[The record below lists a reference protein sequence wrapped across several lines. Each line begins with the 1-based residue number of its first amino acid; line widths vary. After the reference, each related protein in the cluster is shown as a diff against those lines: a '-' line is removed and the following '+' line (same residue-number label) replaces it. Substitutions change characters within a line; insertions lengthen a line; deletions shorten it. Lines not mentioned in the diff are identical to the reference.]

1 MAANL
6 NWLVPFSRSLGRFK
20 VRRLAKVWALSGVLL
35 GVLGNQAHG
44 ADFPFQDPSLPIAQR
59 VADLVGRMT
68 PEEKVSQMTMTAAA
82 IPRLGIPEYTWW
94 NEGLHGVARSGI
106 ATVFPQAIGLAA
118 TWDTPLMHSVGDTI
132 STEARAK
139 YADAIAHDNHR
150 IYFGLTIWS
159 PNINIFRD
167 PRWGR
172 GQETY
177 GEDPYLTSRMG
188 LAFVTGLQGDD
199 PKYLK
204 VVATPKHFAVH
215 SGPEQLRHEFNV
227 NVSPRDLQATYLPAF
242 HTTIVEGKAAST
254 MCAYNA
260 IDGAPAC
267 ANDMLLK
274 KTLRDEWK
282 FGGFVT
288 SDCRALTDI
297 WKGHK
302 FAPDEEHGAVL
313 ALRAGT
319 DTSCGPEFASLNQAL
334 KDKLI
339 TESEIDAAVKRLFT
353 ARFRLGMFDP
363 PQDVPYT
370 RIPHSEVD
378 SQPHRVLAR
387 RVAEESIVLLK
398 NEDGLLPLNAKGK
411 TIAVIGPNATTLES
425 LEGNYNGQPSHPV
438 LPLDGIEDRFGADS
452 KVLFAQ
458 GSSYVAGF
466 PVTVPR
472 TVLRAGGESGLKG
485 EYFNNAE
492 WQGQP
497 VLTRVD
503 KQVDFDWAA
512 ASPAEAIPATAFSV
526 RWTGSIAVPG
536 AGAYVFQILPEHCSP
551 CDGVDKFRLYLDDKQ
566 VLEEGRD
573 GKQTTGQASFTMHFD
588 DSAAHAMRLEYAHSA
603 PMFGAGVHLV
613 WQPEAGPMRD
623 QAVQTARQADVI
635 VAFVGLSPSLEGEEM
650 PVQLEGFH
658 GGDRTKIDLPQLQEE
673 LLLAVAATGKPLVV
687 VLMNG
692 SALAVP
698 WAKEH
703 APAIL
708 EAWYPGEEGGAAIAA
723 TLAGD
728 NDPAGRLPVTFYES
742 LDQLPPFADYS
753 MAGRTYR
760 YFAGQPLYG
769 FGYGL
774 SYTTFAYSHLKLSPA
789 QVKAGDSLTVEADL
803 TNTGKRRGDEVV
815 ELYLRGPQA
824 GGAPLRSLRSFDRV
838 ALQPGETRHVV
849 FTLDPARL
857 SEVDEAG
864 IRAMQAGSYTI
875 FLGGGQPGQGAGV
888 EGQFSIS
895 GRKVL
900 TP

>member
-1 MAANL
+1 
-6 NWLVPFSRSLGRFK
+6 
-20 VRRLAKVWALSGVLL
+20 VRRWAKVFGLAGVGLAMW
-35 GVLGNQAHG
+35 GNHAH
-44 ADFPFQDPSLPIAQR
+44 AAEYPFQDPSLPIEQR
-59 VADLVGRMT
+59 VADLVGRLT
-68 PEEKVSQMTMTAAA
+68 LEEKVSQMTMTAAA
-82 IPRLGIPEYTWW
+82 IPRFGIPEYTWW

-106 ATVFPQAIGLAA
+106 ATVFPQAIGLSA
-118 TWDTPLMHSVGDTI
+118 TWDTSLMHSVGDTI

-139 YADAIAHDNHR
+139 YAYAIAHDNHR

-188 LAFVTGLQGDD
+188 LAFITGLQGDD

-215 SGPEQLRHEFNV
+215 SGPEQLRHEFDV
-227 NVSPRDLQATYLPAF
+227 KPSPQDLQATYLPAF
-242 HTTIVEGKAAST
+242 HTAIVEGKAAST

-267 ANDMLLK
+267 ASDMLLQ
-274 KTLRDEWK
+274 KTLHDEWK
-282 FGGFVT
+282 FTGFVT
-288 SDCRALTDI
+288 SDCWALTDI

-302 FAPDEEHGAVL
+302 FAPDEEHAAAL

-334 KDKLI
+334 KDKLVS
-339 TESEIDAAVKRLFT
+339 ESEIDAAVKRLFT

-370 RIPHSEVD
+370 RIPHTEVD
-378 SQPHRVLAR
+378 SQAHRMLAR
-387 RVAEESIVLLK
+387 QVAQESFVLLK
-398 NEDGLLPLNAKGK
+398 NADGLLPLNGKAK
-411 TIAVIGPNATTLES
+411 TIAVIGPNATALES
-425 LEGNYNGQPSHPV
+425 LEGNYSGQPSHPI
-438 LPLDGIEDRFGADS
+438 LPLDGIEERFTTSG
-452 KVLFAQ
+452 KVLYAQ

-472 TVLRAGGESGLKG
+472 SVLRSGSDAGLKG

-497 VLTRVD
+497 VLTRID

-512 ASPAEAIPATAFSV
+512 TSPAEVVPPTAFSV
-526 RWTGSIAVPG
+526 RWSGSIAVPG
-536 AGAYVFQILPEHCSP
+536 AGSYVFHISPEHCSP
-551 CDGVDKFRLYLDDKQ
+551 CDGADNFRLYLDDKQ
-566 VLEEGRD
+566 VLEAGRD
-573 GKQTTGQASFTMHFD
+573 GKQSTGKDSYTMRFA
-588 DSAAHAMRLEYAHSA
+588 DSAPHAIRLEYAHNA

-623 QAVQTARQADVI
+623 QAVEIARQADVV

-658 GGDRTKIDLPQLQEE
+658 GGDRTTIGLPKLQED
-673 LLLAVAATGKPLVV
+673 LLQAVAATGKPLVV

-692 SALAVP
+692 SAMAVP
-698 WAKEH
+698 WVNEH
-703 APAIL
+703 AAAIL
-708 EAWYPGEEGGAAIAA
+708 EAWYPGEEGGAAIAG

-728 NDPAGRLPVTFYES
+728 SNPAGRLPITFYAS
-742 LDQLPPFADYS
+742 LDQLPPFEDYS

-760 YFAGQPLYG
+760 YFAGHPLYG

-774 SYTTFAYSHLKLSPA
+774 SYTTFAYGHLNLSSA
-789 QVKAGDSLTVEADL
+789 EIKAGEPLTVEADV
-803 TNTGKRRGDEVV
+803 TNTGKRQGDEVV
-815 ELYLRGPQA
+815 EFYLRGPQS
-824 GGAPLRSLRSFDRV
+824 GGAPLRALRSFDRIH
-838 ALQPGETRHVV
+838 LQPGETRHVV
-849 FTLDPARL
+849 FTLDAAHL
-857 SEVDEAG
+857 SEVDQAG
-864 IRAMQAGSYTI
+864 VRAVEAGSYNI
-875 FLGGGQPGQGAGV
+875 FLGGGQPGQSAGV
-888 EGQFSIS
+888 EGKFAIS
-895 GRKVL
+895 GRQVVA
-900 TP
+900 P

>member
-1 MAANL
+1 
-6 NWLVPFSRSLGRFK
+6 
-20 VRRLAKVWALSGVLL
+20 LAKVWGLAGVLL
-35 GVLGNQAHG
+35 GVLGNQAQG
-44 ADFPFQDPSLPIAQR
+44 ADFLFQNPSLPIEQR

-68 PEEKVSQMTMTAAA
+68 PEEKVSEMTMTAAA

-118 TWDTPLMHSVGDTI
+118 TWDTSLMHSVGDTI

-188 LAFVTGLQGDD
+188 LAFITGLQGDD

-227 NVSPRDLQATYLPAF
+227 NVSPQDLQATYLPAF
-242 HTTIVEGKAAST
+242 HTAIVEAQAAST

-267 ANDMLLK
+267 ANDMLLQ

-288 SDCRALTDI
+288 SDCWALTDI

-339 TESEIDAAVKRLFT
+339 SESEIDTAVKRLFT

-363 PQDVPYT
+363 PQDVPYA

-378 SQPHRVLAR
+378 SQAHRMLAR
-387 RVAEESIVLLK
+387 RVAQESIVLLK
-398 NEDGLLPLNAKGK
+398 NADGLLPLNAKGK
-411 TIAVIGPNATTLES
+411 TIAVIGPNATALES
-425 LEGNYNGQPSHPV
+425 LEGNYSGQPSHPV
-438 LPLDGIEDRFGADS
+438 LPLDGIEDRFASDG
-452 KVLFAQ
+452 KVLYAQ

-472 TVLRAGGESGLKG
+472 TVLRTGSDRGLKG

-492 WQGQP
+492 WQGPP

-512 ASPAEAIPATAFSV
+512 TSPAPAIPATAFSV
-526 RWTGSIAVPG
+526 RWSGSIAVPG
-536 AGAYVFQILPEHCSP
+536 AGSYVFQISPEHCSP

-566 VLEEGRD
+566 VLEAGRD
-573 GKQTTGQASFTMHFD
+573 RKESLGHASFTMHFD
-588 DSAAHAMRLEYAHSA
+588 DSAAHAIRLEYAHSA

-613 WQPEAGPMRD
+613 WQPEAAPMRD
-623 QAVQTARQADVI
+623 QAVQTARQADVV

-650 PVQLEGFH
+650 PVQLEGFR
-658 GGDRTKIDLPQLQEE
+658 GGDRTKIGLPQLQED
-673 LLLAVAATGKPLVV
+673 LLLAVAATGKPLVM

-703 APAIL
+703 AAAIL
-708 EAWYPGEEGGAAIAA
+708 EAWYPGEEGGAAIAG

-728 NDPAGRLPVTFYES
+728 DDPAGRLPVTFYGS
-742 LDQLPPFADYS
+742 LDQLPPFEDYS

-789 QVKAGDSLTVEADL
+789 QVRAGDPLTVEADV

-824 GGAPLRSLRSFDRV
+824 GGAPLRTLRSFDRV
-838 ALQPGETRHVV
+838 NLQPGETRHVV
-849 FTLDPARL
+849 FTLDPAHL

-895 GRKVL
+895 GRQVL

>member
-1 MAANL
+1 
-6 NWLVPFSRSLGRFK
+6 
-20 VRRLAKVWALSGVLL
+20 VRRWAKVFGLAGVGLAMW
-35 GVLGNQAHG
+35 GNHAH
-44 ADFPFQDPSLPIAQR
+44 AAEYPFQDPSLPIEQR
-59 VADLVGRMT
+59 VADLVGRLT
-68 PEEKVSQMTMTAAA
+68 LEEKVSQMTMTAAA
-82 IPRLGIPEYTWW
+82 IPRFGIPEYTWW

-106 ATVFPQAIGLAA
+106 ATVFPQAIGLSA
-118 TWDTPLMHSVGDTI
+118 TWDTSLMHSVGDTI

-139 YADAIAHDNHR
+139 YAYAIAHDNHR

-188 LAFVTGLQGDD
+188 LAFITGLQGDD

-215 SGPEQLRHEFNV
+215 SGPEQLRHEFDV
-227 NVSPRDLQATYLPAF
+227 KPSPQDLQATYLPAF
-242 HTTIVEGKAAST
+242 HTAIVEGKAAST

-267 ANDMLLK
+267 ASDMLLQ
-274 KTLRDEWK
+274 KTLHDEWK
-282 FGGFVT
+282 FTGFVT
-288 SDCRALTDI
+288 SDCWALTDI

-302 FAPDEEHGAVL
+302 FAPDEEHAAAL

-334 KDKLI
+334 KDKLVS
-339 TESEIDAAVKRLFT
+339 ESEIDAAVKRLFT

-370 RIPHSEVD
+370 RIPHTEVD
-378 SQPHRVLAR
+378 SQAHRMLAR
-387 RVAEESIVLLK
+387 QVAQESFVLLK
-398 NEDGLLPLNAKGK
+398 NADGLLPLNGKAK
-411 TIAVIGPNATTLES
+411 TIAVIGPNATALES
-425 LEGNYNGQPSHPV
+425 LEGNYSGQPSHPI
-438 LPLDGIEDRFGADS
+438 LPLDGIEERFTTSG
-452 KVLFAQ
+452 KVLYAQ

-472 TVLRAGGESGLKG
+472 SVLRSGSDVGLKG

-497 VLTRVD
+497 VLTRID

-512 ASPAEAIPATAFSV
+512 TSPAEVVPPTAFSV
-526 RWTGSIAVPG
+526 RWSGSIAVPG
-536 AGAYVFQILPEHCSP
+536 AGSYVFHISPEHCSP
-551 CDGVDKFRLYLDDKQ
+551 CDGADNFRLYLDDKQ
-566 VLEEGRD
+566 VLEAGRD
-573 GKQTTGQASFTMHFD
+573 GKQSTGKDSYTMRFA
-588 DSAAHAMRLEYAHSA
+588 DSAPHAIRLEYAHNA

-623 QAVQTARQADVI
+623 QAVEIARQADVV

-658 GGDRTKIDLPQLQEE
+658 GGDRTTIGLPKLQEE
-673 LLLAVAATGKPLVV
+673 LLQAVAATGKPLVV

-692 SALAVP
+692 SAMAVP
-698 WAKEH
+698 WVNEH
-703 APAIL
+703 AAAIL
-708 EAWYPGEEGGAAIAA
+708 EAWYPGEEGGAAIAG

-728 NDPAGRLPVTFYES
+728 SNPAGRLPITFYAS
-742 LDQLPPFADYS
+742 LDQLPPFEDYS

-760 YFAGQPLYG
+760 YFAGHPLYG

-774 SYTTFAYSHLKLSPA
+774 SYTTFAYGHLNLSSA
-789 QVKAGDSLTVEADL
+789 EIKAGEPLTVEADV
-803 TNTGKRRGDEVV
+803 TNTGKRQGDEVV
-815 ELYLRGPQA
+815 EFYLRGPQS
-824 GGAPLRSLRSFDRV
+824 GGVPLRALRSFDRIH
-838 ALQPGETRHVV
+838 LQPGETRHVV
-849 FTLDPARL
+849 FTLDAAHL
-857 SEVDEAG
+857 SEVDQAG
-864 IRAMQAGSYTI
+864 VRAVEAGSYNI
-875 FLGGGQPGQGAGV
+875 FLGGGQPGQSAGV
-888 EGQFSIS
+888 EGKFAIS
-895 GRKVL
+895 GRQVVA
-900 TP
+900 P

>member
-1 MAANL
+1 
-6 NWLVPFSRSLGRFK
+6 
-20 VRRLAKVWALSGVLL
+20 VRRLAKWCGPAAVLFGVLISCT
-35 GVLGNQAHG
+35 HG
-44 ADFPFQDPSLPIAQR
+44 AKFPFQDPGLPIEQR
-59 VADLVGRMT
+59 VADLMGRLT

-82 IPRLGIPEYTWW
+82 IPRFGIPEYTWW

-106 ATVFPQAIGLAA
+106 ATVFPQAIGLAS
-118 TWDTPLMHSVGDTI
+118 TWDTSLMHSVGDVI

-139 YADAIAHDNHR
+139 YAYAIAHDNHR

-215 SGPEQLRHEFNV
+215 SGPEQLRHGFDV
-227 NVSPRDLQATYLPAF
+227 KPSPQDLKATYLPAF
-242 HTTIVEGKAAST
+242 HTAIVEGMAAST

-260 IDGAPAC
+260 IDGTPAC
-267 ANDMLLK
+267 ANDMLLQ
-274 KTLRDEWK
+274 KTLRDEWRFK
-282 FGGFVT
+282 GFVT
-288 SDCRALTDI
+288 SDCGALTDI

-302 FAPDEEHGAVL
+302 FAPDEEHAAAL

-319 DTSCGPEFASLNQAL
+319 DTSCGAEFASLNQAL
-334 KDKLI
+334 KDKLV
-339 TESEIDAAVKRLFT
+339 TESEIDAAVTRLFT

-370 RIPHSEVD
+370 RIPPTEVD
-378 SQPHRVLAR
+378 SQAHRMLAR
-387 RVAEESIVLLK
+387 RVAQESFVLLK
-398 NEDGLLPLNAKGK
+398 NTDSFLPFDGKRR
-411 TIAVIGPNATTLES
+411 TIAVIGPNATALES
-425 LEGNYNGQPSHPV
+425 LEGNYNGQPSHPI
-438 LPLDGIEDRFGADS
+438 LPLDGIEERFATG
-452 KVLFAQ
+452 KVLYAQ
-458 GSSYVAGF
+458 GSSYVTGF

-472 TVLRAGGESGLKG
+472 TVLRSGSDVGLKG

-492 WQGQP
+492 WQGRP
-497 VLTRVD
+497 VLTRID
-503 KQVDFDWAA
+503 KQVDFDWVAT
-512 ASPAEAIPATAFSV
+512 SPAEAVPPAAFSV
-526 RWTGSIAVPG
+526 RWSGSIAVPG
-536 AGAYVFQILPEHCSP
+536 AGSYIFHISPEHCSP
-551 CDGVDKFRLYLDDKQ
+551 CDGLDTFRLYLDDKQ
-566 VLEEGRD
+566 VLETRRD
-573 GKQTTGQASFTMHFD
+573 EKKSTGQDSYTMHFA
-588 DSAAHAMRLEYAHSA
+588 DSAPHAIRLEYAHNA

-623 QAVQTARQADVI
+623 QAVQIARQSDVV

-658 GGDRTKIDLPQLQEE
+658 GGDRTRIGLPELQED
-673 LLLAVAATGKPLVV
+673 LLQAVAATGKPLVV

-692 SALAVP
+692 SAMAVP
-698 WAKEH
+698 WMNEH
-703 APAIL
+703 AAAIL

-728 NDPAGRLPVTFYES
+728 YNPAGRLPVTFYAS
-742 LDQLPPFADYS
+742 LDQLPPFEDYS

-760 YFAGQPLYG
+760 YFSGHPLYG

-774 SYTTFAYSHLKLSPA
+774 SYTNFAYSHLKLSST
-789 QVKAGDSLTVEADL
+789 QIKAGEPLTVEADV
-803 TNTGKRRGDEVV
+803 TNTGKRLGDEVV
-815 ELYLRGPQA
+815 ECYLRGPQS
-824 GGAPLRSLRSFDRV
+824 GGAPLRALRSFDRV
-838 ALQPGETRHVV
+838 HLHPGETKHVA

-857 SEVDEAG
+857 SEVDQDG
-864 IRAMQAGSYTI
+864 VRAVEAGSYTI
-875 FLGGGQPGQGAGV
+875 FLGGGQPGQAAGA
-888 EGQFSIS
+888 EGQFAIS
-895 GRKVL
+895 GRQVV

>member
-1 MAANL
+1 L
-6 NWLVPFSRSLGRFK
+6 
-20 VRRLAKVWALSGVLL
+20 RRLAKQWAMAGVLVGL
-35 GVLGNQAHG
+35 LGNYGRA
-44 ADFPFQDPSLPIAQR
+44 ADFPFQNPSLPIEQR
-59 VADLVGRMT
+59 VADLVGRLT

-94 NEGLHGVARSGI
+94 NEGLHGVARSGY

-118 TWDTPLMHSVGDTI
+118 TWDTSLIHAVGDTI

-139 YADAIAHDNHR
+139 YSDAIAHNNHR
-150 IYFGLTIWS
+150 IYFGLTFWS

-177 GEDPYLTSRMG
+177 GEDPYLTSRIG

-199 PKYLK
+199 PRYLK

-227 NVSPRDLQATYLPAF
+227 NVSPQDLQATYLPAF
-242 HTTIVEGKAAST
+242 HTTMVEGKAAST

-267 ANDMLLK
+267 ASDMLLQ
-274 KTLRDEWK
+274 KTLREQWK
-282 FGGFVT
+282 FSGFVT
-288 SDCRALTDI
+288 SDCWALTDI

-302 FAPDEEHGAVL
+302 FASDEEHAAVL

-319 DTSCGPEFASLNQAL
+319 DTSCGPEFAALSQAL
-334 KDKLI
+334 KDKLVS
-339 TESEIDAAVKRLFT
+339 EGEIDTAVKRLFT

-363 PQDVPYT
+363 PQDVLYA
-370 RIPHSEVD
+370 RIPLSEVD
-378 SQPHRVLAR
+378 SEAHRMQAR
-387 RVAEESIVLLK
+387 QVARESIVLLK
-398 NEDGLLPLNAKGK
+398 NADGILPLQAKGK
-411 TIAVIGPNATTLES
+411 TIAVIGPNATILES
-425 LEGNYNGQPSHPV
+425 LEGNYNGQPTHPV
-438 LPLDGIEDRFGADS
+438 LPLDGIQARFGGDS
-452 KVLFAQ
+452 KVLYAQ

-472 TVLRAGGESGLKG
+472 TVLHSGSQMGLKG
-485 EYFNNAE
+485 EYFNNTT

-503 KQVDFDWAA
+503 KQVDFDWNA
-512 ASPAEAIPATAFSV
+512 ASPAEGIPASGFSV
-526 RWTGSIAVPG
+526 RWSGSIAVSG
-536 AGAYVFQILPEHCSP
+536 AGDYVFQISPEHCSP
-551 CDGVDKFRLYLDDKQ
+551 CDGVDTYRLYLD
-566 VLEEGRD
+566 
-573 GKQTTGQASFTMHFD
+573 GKQILEARRNLKESIGHASFPMHFD
-588 DSAAHAMRLEYAHSA
+588 DSAPHAIRLEYAHDA

-613 WQPEAGPMRD
+613 WQPEAGPLRD
-623 QAVQTARQADVI
+623 QAVQVARQADVV

-650 PVQLEGFH
+650 PVHLEGFN
-658 GGDRTKIDLPQLQEE
+658 GGDRSKISLPQLQED
-673 LLLAVAATGKPLVV
+673 LLQAVAATGKPLVV

-703 APAIL
+703 AAAIL
-708 EAWYPGEEGGAAIAA
+708 EAWYPGEEGGAAIAE

-728 NDPAGRLPVTFYES
+728 NNPSGRLPVTFYDS
-742 LDQLPPFADYS
+742 LDQLPPFESYS

-774 SYTTFAYSHLKLSPA
+774 SYTSFSYSHLKLS
-789 QVKAGDSLTVEADL
+789 QTNLHAGEPLTVEADL
-803 TNTGKRRGDEVV
+803 TNTGSRVGDEVI
-815 ELYLRGPQA
+815 ELYLRGPQ
-824 GGAPLRSLRSFDRV
+824 GEGAPLRSLRGFQR
-838 ALQPGETRHVV
+838 ATLQPGETKHVV
-849 FTLDPARL
+849 IKLEPAQL
-857 SEVDEAG
+857 SEVDKEG
-864 IRAMQAGSYTI
+864 IRSMQPGSYTL
-875 FLGGGQPGQGAGV
+875 FLGGGQPSQGAGV
-888 EGQFSIS
+888 EGQFAV
-895 GRKVL
+895 R
-900 TP
+900 

>member
-1 MAANL
+1 
-6 NWLVPFSRSLGRFK
+6 
-20 VRRLAKVWALSGVLL
+20 VRRWAKVFGLAGVGLAMW
-35 GVLGNQAHG
+35 GNHAH
-44 ADFPFQDPSLPIAQR
+44 AAEYPFQDPSLPIEQR
-59 VADLVGRMT
+59 VADLVGRLT
-68 PEEKVSQMTMTAAA
+68 LEEKVSQMTMTAAA
-82 IPRLGIPEYTWW
+82 IPRFGIPEYTWW

-106 ATVFPQAIGLAA
+106 ATVFPQAIGLSA
-118 TWDTPLMHSVGDTI
+118 TWDTSLMHSVGDTI

-139 YADAIAHDNHR
+139 YAYAIAHDNHR

-188 LAFVTGLQGDD
+188 LAFITGLQGDD

-215 SGPEQLRHEFNV
+215 SGPEQLRHEFDV
-227 NVSPRDLQATYLPAF
+227 KPSPQDLQATYLPAF
-242 HTTIVEGKAAST
+242 HTAIVEGKAAST

-267 ANDMLLK
+267 ASDMLLQ
-274 KTLRDEWK
+274 KTLHDEWK
-282 FGGFVT
+282 FTGFVT
-288 SDCRALTDI
+288 SDCWALTDI

-302 FAPDEEHGAVL
+302 FAPDEEHAAAL

-334 KDKLI
+334 KNKLVS
-339 TESEIDAAVKRLFT
+339 ESEIDAAVKRLFT

-370 RIPHSEVD
+370 RIPHTEVD
-378 SQPHRVLAR
+378 SQAHRMLAR
-387 RVAEESIVLLK
+387 QVAQESFVLLK
-398 NEDGLLPLNAKGK
+398 NADGLLPLNGKAK
-411 TIAVIGPNATTLES
+411 TIAVIGPNATALES
-425 LEGNYNGQPSHPV
+425 LEGNYSGQPSHPI
-438 LPLDGIEDRFGADS
+438 LPLDGIEERFTTSG
-452 KVLFAQ
+452 KVLYAQ

-472 TVLRAGGESGLKG
+472 SVLRSGSDAGLKG

-497 VLTRVD
+497 VLTRID

-512 ASPAEAIPATAFSV
+512 TSPAEVVPPTAFSV
-526 RWTGSIAVPG
+526 RWSGSIAVPG
-536 AGAYVFQILPEHCSP
+536 AGSYVFHISPEHCSP
-551 CDGVDKFRLYLDDKQ
+551 CDGADNFRLYLDDKQ
-566 VLEEGRD
+566 VLEAGRD
-573 GKQTTGQASFTMHFD
+573 GKQSTGKDSYTMRFA
-588 DSAAHAMRLEYAHSA
+588 DSAPHAIRLEYAHNA

-623 QAVQTARQADVI
+623 QAVEIARQADVV

-658 GGDRTKIDLPQLQEE
+658 GGDRTTIGLPKLQEE
-673 LLLAVAATGKPLVV
+673 LLQAVAATGKPLVV

-692 SALAVP
+692 SAMAVP
-698 WAKEH
+698 WVNEH
-703 APAIL
+703 AAAIL
-708 EAWYPGEEGGAAIAA
+708 EAWYPGEEGGAAIAG

-728 NDPAGRLPVTFYES
+728 SNPAGRLPITFYAS
-742 LDQLPPFADYS
+742 LDQLPPFENYS

-760 YFAGQPLYG
+760 YFAGHPLYG

-774 SYTTFAYSHLKLSPA
+774 SYTTFAYSHLKLSSA
-789 QVKAGDSLTVEADL
+789 EIKAGEPLTVEADV
-803 TNTGKRRGDEVV
+803 TNTGKRQGDEVV
-815 ELYLRGPQA
+815 EFYLRGPQS
-824 GGAPLRSLRSFDRV
+824 GGVPLRALRSFDRIH
-838 ALQPGETRHVV
+838 LQPGETRHVV
-849 FTLDPARL
+849 FTLDAAHL
-857 SEVDEAG
+857 SEVDQAG
-864 IRAMQAGSYTI
+864 VRAVEAGSYNI
-875 FLGGGQPGQGAGV
+875 FLGGGQPGQSAGV
-888 EGQFSIS
+888 EGKFAIS
-895 GRKVL
+895 GRQVVA
-900 TP
+900 P

>member
-1 MAANL
+1 M
-6 NWLVPFSRSLGRFK
+6 
-20 VRRLAKVWALSGVLL
+20 RRLAKACGLAGVLL
-35 GVLGNQAHG
+35 GVLGGYAR
-44 ADFPFQDPSLPIAQR
+44 AAEFPFQDPSLPIEQR
-59 VADLVGRMT
+59 VADLVGRLT

-82 IPRLGIPEYTWW
+82 IPRFGIPEYTWW

-118 TWDTPLMHSVGDTI
+118 TWDSSLMHSVGDTI

-139 YADAIAHDNHR
+139 YAYASAHDNHR

-177 GEDPYLTSRMG
+177 GEDPYLTGRMG
-188 LAFVTGLQGDD
+188 LAFITGLQGDD

-215 SGPEQLRHEFNV
+215 SGPEQLRHEFDV
-227 NVSPRDLQATYLPAF
+227 KPSPQDLQATYLPAF
-242 HTTIVEGKAAST
+242 HTAIVEGNAAST

-274 KTLRDEWK
+274 KTLREEWK
-282 FGGFVT
+282 FTGFVT
-288 SDCRALTDI
+288 SDCWALTDI

-302 FAPDEEHGAVL
+302 FASDEEHGAVL

-339 TESEIDAAVKRLFT
+339 SESEIDTAVTRLFT

-370 RIPHSEVD
+370 RIPHTEVD
-378 SQPHRVLAR
+378 SEAHRMLAR
-387 RVAEESIVLLK
+387 RVAQESIVLLK
-398 NEDGLLPLNAKGK
+398 NTDGILPLDATGK

-425 LEGNYNGQPSHPV
+425 LEGNYSGQPSHPM
-438 LPLDGIEDRFGADS
+438 LPLDGIEERFGAGG
-452 KVLFAQ
+452 KVLYAQ

-472 TVLRAGGESGLKG
+472 TVLRSGGDVGLKG

-492 WQGQP
+492 WRGQP
-497 VLTRVD
+497 VLTRID
-503 KQVDFDWAA
+503 RQVDFDWGAT
-512 ASPAEAIPATAFSV
+512 SPSDVVPPAAFSV
-526 RWTGSIAVPG
+526 RWSGSIAVPG
-536 AGAYVFQILPEHCSP
+536 AGSYVFHISPEHCSP
-551 CDGVDKFRLYLDDKQ
+551 CDGVDTFRLFLDDKQ
-566 VLEEGRD
+566 VLESGRD
-573 GKQTTGQASFTMHFD
+573 GKNSTGH
-588 DSAAHAMRLEYAHSA
+588 DSYSMRFENTSPHAIRLEYAHNA
-603 PMFGAGVHLV
+603 PMFGAGIHLV
-613 WQPEAGPMRD
+613 WQPEAAPMRD
-623 QAVQTARQADVI
+623 QAVQIARQADVV

-658 GGDRTKIDLPQLQEE
+658 GGDRTKINLPQLQED
-673 LLLAVAATGKPLVV
+673 LLQAVAETGKPLVV

-703 APAIL
+703 AAAIL
-708 EAWYPGEEGGAAIAA
+708 EAWYPGEEGGAAIAG
-723 TLAGD
+723 TVAGD
-728 NDPAGRLPVTFYES
+728 NNPAGRLPVTFYAS
-742 LDQLPPFADYS
+742 LEQLPPFEDYA

-760 YFAGQPLYG
+760 YFSGQPLYG

-774 SYTTFAYSHLKLSPA
+774 SYTTFAYSHLKLSSTEIN
-789 QVKAGDSLTVEADL
+789 AGDPLTVEADV
-803 TNTGKRRGDEVV
+803 TNTGKRQGDEVV
-815 ELYLRGPQA
+815 EVYLRGPQTE
-824 GGAPLRSLRSFDRV
+824 GAPLRELRSFERV
-838 ALQPGETRHVV
+838 NLQAGETRHIA

-857 SEVDEAG
+857 SEVDRAG
-864 IRAMQAGSYTI
+864 VRAVMAGRYTV
-875 FLGGGQPGQGAGV
+875 FLGGGQPGQAPGA
-888 EGQFSIS
+888 EEQFSIS
-895 GRKVL
+895 GQQAVM
-900 TP
+900 P

>member
-1 MAANL
+1 MR
-6 NWLVPFSRSLGRFK
+6 SRAQRWG
-20 VRRLAKVWALSGVLL
+20 LATVLL
-35 GVLGNQAHG
+35 GLLAVPAYG
-44 ADFPFQDPSLPIAQR
+44 ADYPFQDPALPIDQR

-94 NEGLHGVARSGI
+94 NEGLHGVARSGY

-118 TWDTPLMHSVGDTI
+118 TWDTSLMHSVGDTI
-132 STEARAK
+132 STEARGK
-139 YADAIAHDNHR
+139 YSDAIAHGNHS

-215 SGPEQLRHEFNV
+215 SGPEQLRHEFDV
-227 NVSPRDLQATYLPAF
+227 KPSSQDLEATYLPAF
-242 HTTIVEGKAAST
+242 HTTIMEGHAAST

-274 KTLRDEWK
+274 KTLRGDWK

-288 SDCRALTDI
+288 SDCWALTDI

-302 FAPDEEHGAVL
+302 FAPDEEHAAAL

-319 DTSCGPEFASLNQAL
+319 DTSCGSEFAALDQAL
-334 KDKLI
+334 KDKLVS
-339 TESEIDAAVKRLFT
+339 ESEIDTAVKRLFI

-363 PQDVPYT
+363 PQDVPYA
-370 RIPHSEVD
+370 RIPMSEVD
-378 SQPHRVLAR
+378 SEAHRQLAR
-387 RVAEESIVLLK
+387 QVARESIVLLK
-398 NEDGLLPLNAKGK
+398 NADGILPLQARGK
-411 TIAVIGPNATTLES
+411 TIAVIGPNATVLES
-425 LEGNYNGQPSHPV
+425 LEGNYYGQPTHPI
-438 LPLDGIEDRFGADS
+438 LPLDGIEHRFGKES

-466 PVTVPR
+466 PVVVPR
-472 TVLRAGGESGLKG
+472 TVLRTGNDTGLKG
-485 EYFNNAE
+485 EYFNNDN
-492 WQGQP
+492 WQGRSA
-497 VLTRVD
+497 LTRVD
-503 KQVDFDWAA
+503 KQVDFDWNAA
-512 ASPAEAIPATAFSV
+512 APVSGVSATTFSV

-536 AGAYVFQILPEHCSP
+536 AGDYVFDMAPEHCSP
-551 CDGVDKFRLYLDDKQ
+551 CDGVDKFRLSLDDKQ
-566 VLEEGRD
+566 VLEAGRD
-573 GKQTTGQASFTMHFD
+573 QKKSTGQASFNMHFN
-588 DSAAHAMRLEYAHSA
+588 DSEPHAIRVEYAHNA
-603 PMFGAGVHLV
+603 PMFGGGVHLK
-613 WQPEAGPMRD
+613 WQPEAGPLRD
-623 QAVQTARQADVI
+623 QAVQAAKQADVVI
-635 VAFVGLSPSLEGEEM
+635 AFVGLSPSLEGEEM
-650 PVQLEGFH
+650 PVHLEGFS
-658 GGDRTKIDLPQLQEE
+658 GGDRTKINLPQLQED
-673 LLLAVAATGKPLVV
+673 LLQAVAATGKPLVV

-703 APAIL
+703 AAAVL
-708 EAWYPGEEGGAAIAA
+708 EAWYPGEEGGAAIAE

-728 NDPAGRLPVTFYES
+728 NDPSGRLPVTFYNS
-742 LDQLPPFADYS
+742 IDQLPPFENYS

-774 SYTTFAYSHLKLSPA
+774 SYTTFAYSHLKLSQATLKPE
-789 QVKAGDSLTVEADL
+789 DPLTVEADV
-803 TNTGKRRGDEVV
+803 TNTGKRSGDEVA
-815 ELYLRGPQA
+815 ELYLLWTTARGRAAAFPACVSA
-824 GGAPLRSLRSFDRV
+824 GEAAGRGDKSR
-838 ALQPGETRHVV
+838 ALYPATR
-849 FTLDPARL
+849 AI
-857 SEVDEAG
+857 E
-864 IRAMQAGSYTI
+864 Q
-875 FLGGGQPGQGAGV
+875 
-888 EGQFSIS
+888 
-895 GRKVL
+895 K
-900 TP
+900 